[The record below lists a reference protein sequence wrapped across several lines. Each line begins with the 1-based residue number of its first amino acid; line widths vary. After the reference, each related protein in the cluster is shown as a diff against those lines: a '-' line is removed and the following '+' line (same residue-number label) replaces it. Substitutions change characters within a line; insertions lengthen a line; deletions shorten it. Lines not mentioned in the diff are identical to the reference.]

1 VRQAKR
7 QNVYFSASGDHL
19 QEHQMKIITV
29 KALTL
34 ASSLAIALPI
44 AMVVTTAS
52 PAFAA
57 SALETLDTDKD
68 GTVDLA
74 EAKTAASALFDK
86 LDVDHDGTLD
96 HKELKDRISA
106 EDWKIADPDN
116 DKTISKDEYLAFVE
130 VAFKRAN
137 PDNDATIDAKE
148 LKTPAGRA
156 LLRLLMK

>member
-1 VRQAKR
+1 
-7 QNVYFSASGDHL
+7 
-19 QEHQMKIITV
+19 MKLTTV
-29 KALTL
+29 KTL
-34 ASSLAIALPI
+34 ALASLLAIPLPL
-44 AMVVTTAS
+44 AMATTSAS

-57 SALETLDTDKD
+57 SALQTLDPDKY
-68 GTVDLA
+68 GTVDLN
-74 EAKTAASALFDK
+74 ETKTAASALFDQ
-86 LDVDHDGTLD
+86 LDTDHDVTVD
-96 HKELKDRISA
+96 RKELGDRISA
-106 EDWKIADPDN
+106 EDWKTADPDN

>member
-1 VRQAKR
+1 
-7 QNVYFSASGDHL
+7 
-19 QEHQMKIITV
+19 MKLITV
-29 KALTL
+29 KTLTL
-34 ASSLAIALPI
+34 VSLLALSLPPAI
-44 AMVVTTAS
+44 VVPSGS

-57 SALETLDTDKD
+57 SALQTLDPDKD
-68 GTVDLA
+68 GTVDLN
-74 EAKTAASALFDK
+74 EAKTAAGALFDS

-96 HKELKDRISA
+96 RKDLGDRISA
-106 EDWKIADPDN
+106 ADWKIADPDN

-156 LLRLLMK
+156 LLRLLIK